1 MLDLLALDAFA
12 QAILTRR
19 TGSVLDFTG
28 SRTMSSSPTSR
39 TTHVVNE
46 SLRPI
51 PSDRRTLGF
60 SDFLALWGSLGV
72 GLLVMQA
79 GALLIPA
86 LSPAGAAGAVA
97 IGTIGG
103 TLLLAWVGYLGST
116 SGVSSAGLI
125 WSALGKRFAMLPI
138 ALNVLQLLGWA
149 VFEIVVLRD
158 GLGAIAKQAF
168 GPVNASLLTVIAG
181 VVLMGLL
188 ALSMVGIVRRFIRR
202 VGLWLMLIALVWLTF
217 RFVRDATPAV
227 LNVPGKG
234 GLAFAAAVDL
244 VIAMPI
250 SWIPLV
256 ADYTRYGRSP
266 SKAFGGTFVGY
277 GFANGWCFLLGILI
291 AALHPGAD
299 LMPTILQASFGALA
313 LGLILIDETDNGY
326 SDLYSAAVSTH
337 SLVPKWS
344 VRVWGPV
351 LAAVA
356 TVLALLLPIQNY
368 QDFLYLLGS
377 VFVPLFGVVIAHHG
391 FRPRTPDDT
400 SVSLSWVG
408 AVAWVAGIALYQ
420 YITRYQPQW
429 GASLPSL
436 AVSFVLYRVFARW
449 SPYTANPSAQRT

>member
-1 MLDLLALDAFA
+1 
-12 QAILTRR
+12 
-19 TGSVLDFTG
+19 
-28 SRTMSSSPTSR
+28 MSASPLSSR
-39 TTHVVNE
+39 TTTLVNE
-46 SLRPI
+46 SLRPV
-51 PSDRRTLGF
+51 PADQRKLGF
-60 SDFLALWGSLGV
+60 TDYLALWGSLGV

-86 LSPAGAAGAVA
+86 LSGVGAAGAVA

-103 TLLLAWVGYLGST
+103 TLLLAWVGYLGSR

-138 ALNVLQLLGWA
+138 ALNVLQLIGWA

-158 GLGAIAKQAF
+158 GLGAIAKHAAS
-168 GPVNASLLTVIAG
+168 PLNASLLTVIAG
-181 VVLMGLL
+181 AVLVGLL
-188 ALSMVGIVRRFIRR
+188 TLSMVGVVRQFIRR
-202 VGLWLMLIALVWLTF
+202 VGLWLMLIALVWLTI
-217 RFVRDATPAV
+217 RFIHDATPAM
-227 LNVPGKG
+227 LTAPGKG

-266 SKAFGGTFVGY
+266 SAAFGGTFIGY
-277 GFANGWCFLLGILI
+277 GFANAWCFLLGILI
-291 AALHPGAD
+291 AASHPGAD

-313 LGLILIDETDNGY
+313 LALILIDETDNGY
-326 SDLYSAAVSTH
+326 SDLYSAAVSSH

-351 LAAVA
+351 LGVVA
-356 TVLALLLPIQNY
+356 TILALVLPIQNY

-391 FRPRTPDDT
+391 FHPRTPDQT

-408 AVAWVAGIALYQ
+408 AVAWIVGIALYQ

-436 AVSFVLYRVFARW
+436 VVSFVLYRLFARW
-449 SPYTANPSAQRT
+449 SPEASNPAVQGGVAR

>member
-1 MLDLLALDAFA
+1 
-12 QAILTRR
+12 
-19 TGSVLDFTG
+19 
-28 SRTMSSSPTSR
+28 MSASPHSSHSSH
-39 TTHVVNE
+39 TTQVVNE

-51 PSDRRTLGF
+51 PADRRTLGF
-60 SDFLALWGSLGV
+60 PDYLALWGSLGV

-86 LSPAGAAGAVA
+86 LSAVGAAGAVA

-103 TLLLAWVGYLGST
+103 TLLLAWVGYLGSV

-125 WSALGKRFAMLPI
+125 WSALGKRFAVLPI

-168 GPVNASLLTVIAG
+168 GPVNAGVLTVIAG
-181 VVLMGLL
+181 LVLMGLL
-188 ALSMVGIVRRFIRR
+188 ALSMVGVVRRFIRR
-202 VGLWLMLIALVWLTF
+202 VGLWLMLAALVWLTI
-217 RFVRDATPAV
+217 RFVHDATPA
-227 LNVPGKG
+227 LLTQPGKG

-266 SKAFGGTFVGY
+266 RAAFGGTFVGY
-277 GFANGWCFLLGILI
+277 GFANAWCFLLGILI

-313 LGLILIDETDNGY
+313 LALILIDETDNGY

-351 LAAVA
+351 LGAVA
-356 TVLALLLPIQNY
+356 TLLALLLPIQNY

-391 FRPRTPDDT
+391 VRPRTPDAT

-408 AVAWVAGIALYQ
+408 AIAWVIGIALYQ
-420 YITRYQPQW
+420 YITRFQPQW

-436 AVSFVLYRVFARW
+436 IASFVLYRLFARW
-449 SPYTANPSAQRT
+449 SPYAANAATSEGVAR

>member
-1 MLDLLALDAFA
+1 
-12 QAILTRR
+12 
-19 TGSVLDFTG
+19 
-28 SRTMSSSPTSR
+28 MSASPLPSR
-39 TTHVVNE
+39 TTAIVNE

-51 PSDRRTLGF
+51 PVAERTLGF
-60 SDFLALWGSLGV
+60 PDYLALWGSLGV

-86 LSPAGAAGAVA
+86 LSGLTAAGAVA

-103 TLLLAWVGYLGST
+103 TLLLAWVGYLGSV

-158 GLGAIAKQAF
+158 GLGAIAKQVT

-181 VVLMGLL
+181 GVLMGLL
-188 ALSMVGIVRRFIRR
+188 TLSMVGVVRRFIRR
-202 VGLWLMLIALVWLTF
+202 VGLWLMLVALVWLTI
-217 RFVRDATPAV
+217 RFVHDATPAM
-227 LNVPGKG
+227 LTQPGKG

-266 SKAFGGTFVGY
+266 RTAFGGTFVGY
-277 GFANGWCFLLGILI
+277 GFANAWCFLLGILI

-313 LGLILIDETDNGY
+313 LSLILIDETDNGY
-326 SDLYSAAVSTH
+326 SDLYSAAVSSH

-351 LAAVA
+351 LAGVA
-356 TVLALLLPIQNY
+356 TVLALWLPIQNY

-377 VFVPLFGVVIAHHG
+377 IFVPLFGVVIAHHG
-391 FRPRTPDDT
+391 LRPRTPDAT

-408 AVAWVAGIALYQ
+408 AVAWIVGIALYQ

-436 AVSFVLYRVFARW
+436 IASFVLYRVFARW
-449 SPYTANPSAQRT
+449 SPESASAATRGGVAH